1 MVDERP
7 EDIDPSPDSGRAK
20 RAPPTID
27 LEATEVSGE
36 TRNAA
41 GEAQPEGDSEMA
53 AVTAISPWVIAAV
66 SGAVAASLVICVAW
80 ILGWPAVPATPAAP
94 QVNAAVIDDLAARV
108 ASVESR
114 TSKPAATA
122 PDPAVNSRIEALEKS
137 LGSLR
142 GEIAG
147 VRAQS
152 EKLAAAVNDVKS
164 APRDPSSPPV
174 DLSAINER
182 IAQVERAIRAQTAE
196 VAQENAK
203 PADDMPLRPLV
214 AAALLDVSV
223 RHGDPYAAALAAAKS
238 LADNADALK
247 PLDGFAASGV
257 PSANALTRE
266 LLTLV
271 PKLSPPAPENSA
283 TGSGIVER
291 LQAGAAKLVRI
302 ERTDTSGN
310 DRGAVVARVT
320 AAALRNDL
328 AEARRELKSLAPAD
342 RAAAQAWLDKADARD
357 AALAASRQFATEAM
371 NVLAKPAQ

>member
-94 QVNAAVIDDLAARV
+94 QVTAAVIDDLAARV

-114 TSKPAATA
+114 TGKPAATA

-137 LGSLR
+137 LVSLR

-147 VRAQS
+147 VRA
-152 EKLAAAVNDVKS
+152 
-164 APRDPSSPPV
+164 
-174 DLSAINER
+174 
-182 IAQVERAIRAQTAE
+182 
-196 VAQENAK
+196 
-203 PADDMPLRPLV
+203 
-214 AAALLDVSV
+214 
-223 RHGDPYAAALAAAKS
+223 
-238 LADNADALK
+238 
-247 PLDGFAASGV
+247 
-257 PSANALTRE
+257 
-266 LLTLV
+266 
-271 PKLSPPAPENSA
+271 
-283 TGSGIVER
+283 
-291 LQAGAAKLVRI
+291 
-302 ERTDTSGN
+302 
-310 DRGAVVARVT
+310 
-320 AAALRNDL
+320 
-328 AEARRELKSLAPAD
+328 
-342 RAAAQAWLDKADARD
+342 
-357 AALAASRQFATEAM
+357 
-371 NVLAKPAQ
+371 

>member
-1 MVDERP
+1 MVDDRP
-7 EDIDPSPDSGRAK
+7 EDIDPPPDSGRAK

-41 GEAQPEGDSEMA
+41 EEVQPEGRSEMA
-53 AVTAISPWVIAAV
+53 AATAISAWVIAAV

-80 ILGWPAVPATPAAP
+80 ILGWPAVPATPATP
-94 QVNAAVIDDLAARV
+94 QVDAAAIDGLATRV
-108 ASVESR
+108 AGVESR
-114 TSKPAATA
+114 ISKPAASA

-137 LGSLR
+137 LAALR
-142 GEIAG
+142 GELAAA
-147 VRAQS
+147 RAQS

-164 APRDPSSPPV
+164 TPRESSSAPV

-182 IAQVERAIRAQTAE
+182 IAQLERAMRAQASE
-196 VAQENAK
+196 VAQESAK
-203 PADDMPLRPLV
+203 PADDVPLRRLV

-223 RHGDPYAAALAAAKS
+223 RHGDPYTAALAAVKS

-247 PLDGFAASGV
+247 PLNGFAATGV
-257 PSANALTRE
+257 PSANALSRE

-283 TGSGIVER
+283 TGSGIVDR

-302 ERTDTSGN
+302 QRTDTVGN
-310 DRGAVVARVT
+310 DRGAVVARAT
-320 AAALRNDL
+320 AAALHNDL
-328 AEARRELKSLAPAD
+328 TVARRELNTLAPAD

-357 AALAASRQFATEAM
+357 AALAASRQFATDAM
-371 NVLAKPAQ
+371 AALAKAGQ